1 MEFNATEQNETMTAE
16 GVPSALKFFCHLTA
30 KLEFRPLT
38 ISSGTETPWWTE
50 MLCCR
55 NINAFLYWHDCSV
68 MYSLLAELE
77 QDVLL
82 TPAFQACFFCL
93 QNYFRHGHCNLMGTS
108 WVCEFTWHLTVKCWI
123 NCLII
128 IGQILQFSQNWHKHR
143 IMKQWLTRWIV
154 SNKCTAVLITFLK
167 LKLKLKW
174 YWNYVRKTLQKLEL
188 KWFEKQYKQEL

>member
-1 MEFNATEQNETMTAE
+1 MQQNKTRLWQLKVCLLLWNSSAI
-16 GVPSALKFFCHLTA
+16 SQQSWNSDLWQYHLALKPHGEQ
-30 KLEFRPLT
+30 K
-38 ISSGTETPWWTE
+38 

-93 QNYFRHGHCNLMGTS
+93 QNFFRHGHCNLMGTS
-108 WVCEFTWHLTVKCWI
+108 WGCEFTWHLTVKCWI

-154 SNKCTAVLITFLK
+154 SNKCTAVLIIFLK
-167 LKLKLKW
+167 LKLKLNW

-188 KWFEKQYKQEL
+188 KWFEKQCKQEL